1 MAILQAFQSLIDT
14 VQGALIIALPADGQ
28 IVSANQLAAILLAT
42 PHGDLIGQ
50 PFSRFLPDP
59 ADGELLAGELRR
71 TSMIYNRSLTLQAS
85 GGRRFEVQMSLREVE
100 LEGALMLVYS
110 FSDRT
115 ETKVM
120 SQLLDFERNL
130 VERSISLMKSLRAED
145 KLTDDDKLTGV
156 AGMHRLLSAAHAETG
171 RARRYGGAVSGLIL
185 SLMNVP
191 EPMPELDEGSAH
203 RHLLRLAGSLCLQS
217 TRDSDLVAQ
226 REDDAFIILLP
237 NTGVS
242 GANELARRLIKSLRQ
257 LSFVYQGEERKA
269 AACVGLSAL
278 RGSENTPKPML
289 ERLNEALQK
298 AREGGPN
305 YIVKLP

>member
-42 PHGDLIGQ
+42 PHSDLIGQ

-59 ADGELLAGELRR
+59 ADAELLAGELRR

-85 GGRRFEVQMSLREVE
+85 GGRCFEVQLSLREVE
-100 LEGALMLVYS
+100 LEGALMLIYS

-203 RHLLRLAGSLCLQS
+203 RHLLRLASSLCLQS
-217 TRDSDLVAQ
+217 TRDSDLVAR

>member
-14 VQGALIIALPADGQ
+14 VQGGLILALPADGQ

-50 PFSRFLPDP
+50 SFSHFLPNP
-59 ADGELLAGELRR
+59 ADHELLARELRHS
-71 TSMIYNRSLTLQAS
+71 SMIYNRALTLQAN
-85 GGRRFEVQMSLREVE
+85 GGRHFEVQLSLREVE
-100 LEGALMLVYS
+100 LDGTRLLVYS

-120 SQLLDFERNL
+120 SQLLDFERSL
-130 VERSISLMKSLRAED
+130 VERSISLMKNLREED
-145 KLTDDDKLTGV
+145 KPADDDKLTGV
-156 AGMHRLLSAAHAETG
+156 AGMHCLLSAAHAETG

-185 SLMNVP
+185 SLMNMP
-191 EPMPELDEGSAH
+191 ERVPELDEGSVH

-217 TRDSDLVAQ
+217 TRDSDLVAK

-237 NTGVS
+237 STGMS
-242 GANELARRLIKSLRQ
+242 GANELARRLIKALRQ
-257 LSFVYQGEERKA
+257 LTFVYQGEERTA

-278 RGSENTPKPML
+278 RGSESTPKPML
-289 ERLNEALQK
+289 DRLDEALHK

-305 YIVKLP
+305 FIVKQP